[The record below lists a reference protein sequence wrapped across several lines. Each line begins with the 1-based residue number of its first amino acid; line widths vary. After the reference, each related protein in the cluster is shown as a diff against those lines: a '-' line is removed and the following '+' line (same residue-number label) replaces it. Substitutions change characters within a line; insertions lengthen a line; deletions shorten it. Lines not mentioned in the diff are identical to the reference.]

1 MNKRSSVRLEFRVRP
16 DLSVKILTASSPNSR
31 EKVAREAATLL
42 YSGIEKEY
50 KQAKLKA
57 AKTFGLRYLPT
68 NLEVAIE
75 LDKIAEENEAST
87 RQDRLVRM
95 RKEALKTMK
104 LLVRYDPVLVGSVW
118 RGTIHRDSDMDI
130 IVHYSDPEDVV
141 KVLEQS
147 GLKILRTQWAA
158 VTKQGK
164 KKGSFHIY
172 LKSPIEEEIEIIV
185 HSPEEACLKEKCGI
199 YGDDVS
205 GLRIQELE
213 RALKDSPTQRYVPF

>member
-1 MNKRSSVRLEFRVRP
+1 VE
-16 DLSVKILTASSPNSR
+16 ILTAGSISSR

-57 AKTFGLRYLPT
+57 AKTYGLRYLPT
-68 NLEVAIE
+68 NLEVAVE
-75 LDKIAEENEAST
+75 LDKIAEENEGST
-87 RQDRLVRM
+87 RQDRLVCM

-104 LLVRYDPVLVGSVW
+104 LLAKYDPVLVGSVW

-130 IVHYSDPEDVV
+130 IVHYSEPEDVA
-141 KVLEQS
+141 KALEQS
-147 GLKILRTQWAA
+147 GLKVLRTQWAA

-172 LKSPIEEEIEIIV
+172 LKSPVGEEIEINV
-185 HSPEEACLKEKCGI
+185 HSPEEACLKEKCEI

-213 RALKDSPTQRYVPF
+213 KTLKESPTQRFVPF

>member
-1 MNKRSSVRLEFRVRP
+1 VE
-16 DLSVKILTASSPNSR
+16 ILAAGSISSR

-57 AKTFGLRYLPT
+57 AKTYGLHYLPT
-68 NLEVAIE
+68 NLEVAVE
-75 LDKIAEENEAST
+75 LDKIAEENEGST
-87 RQDRLVRM
+87 RQDRLACM

-104 LLVRYDPVLVGSVW
+104 LLAKFDPVLVGSVW
-118 RGTIHRDSDMDI
+118 RGTIHHDSDIDI
-130 IVHYSDPEDVV
+130 IVHYSEPEDVA
-141 KVLEQS
+141 KALEQS
-147 GLKILRTQWAA
+147 GLKVLRTQWAA

-172 LKSPIEEEIEIIV
+172 LKIPVGEEIEIIV
-185 HSPEEACLKEKCGI
+185 HSPEEACLKEKCEI

-213 RALKDSPTQRYVPF
+213 KTLKESPTQRFVPF

>member
-1 MNKRSSVRLEFRVRP
+1 
-16 DLSVKILTASSPNSR
+16 LTAGIVSSR

-57 AKTFGLRYLPT
+57 AKTYGLHYLPT
-68 NLEVAIE
+68 NLEVAVE
-75 LDKIAEENEAST
+75 LDKIAEENEGST
-87 RQDRLVRM
+87 RQDRLVCM

-104 LLVRYDPVLVGSVW
+104 LLAKYDPVLVGSVW
-118 RGTIHRDSDMDI
+118 RGTIHRDSDIDI
-130 IVHYSDPEDVV
+130 IVHYSEPEDVA
-141 KVLEQS
+141 KALEQS
-147 GLKILRTQWAA
+147 GLKVLRTQWAA
-158 VTKQGK
+158 VTKHGK

-172 LKSPIEEEIEIIV
+172 LKSPVGEEIEIIV
-185 HSPEEACLKEKCGI
+185 HSPEEACLKEKCEI

-213 RALKDSPTQRYVPF
+213 KTMKESPTQRFVPF

>member
-1 MNKRSSVRLEFRVRP
+1 LK
-16 DLSVKILTASSPNSR
+16 VKILTAGSIGTR

-57 AKTFGLRYLPT
+57 AKTFGLHHLPT
-68 NLEVAIE
+68 NLEVAVE
-75 LDKIAEENEAST
+75 LDKIAEENEGST

-104 LLVRYDPVLVGSVW
+104 LLAKYDPVLVGSVW
-118 RGTIHRDSDMDI
+118 RGTIHHESDIDI
-130 IVHYSDPEDVV
+130 IVHHRDPEDVV
-141 KVLEQS
+141 KALEQS

-164 KKGSFHIY
+164 KKGSFHVY
-172 LKSPIEEEIEIIV
+172 LKSSIQEEIEVIV
-185 HSPEEACLKEKCGI
+185 HSPEEACLKEKCEI

-205 GLRIQELE
+205 GLRIQELDKT
-213 RALKDSPTQRYVPF
+213 LKESPNQRFVPF